1 MEAWM
6 RRVWER
12 VRAVGIDAVT
22 EGLRLIQT
30 AGEQLLQLLAE
41 RRLQVPSFLR
51 DALERLAGRPPEEPV
66 EFVCRPAGPDT
77 STCRP
82 ADEPAAPPAE
92 TAPSPA
98 EPAAPAAPVDTAGP
112 PRRKPPAKRAA
123 KPRPS
128 STSAAPKRAPR
139 RPRAAKKAP
148 PPSSSPPSSPQS

>member
-98 EPAAPAAPVDTAGP
+98 EPAAP
-112 PRRKPPAKRAA
+112 
-123 KPRPS
+123 
-128 STSAAPKRAPR
+128 KRAPR